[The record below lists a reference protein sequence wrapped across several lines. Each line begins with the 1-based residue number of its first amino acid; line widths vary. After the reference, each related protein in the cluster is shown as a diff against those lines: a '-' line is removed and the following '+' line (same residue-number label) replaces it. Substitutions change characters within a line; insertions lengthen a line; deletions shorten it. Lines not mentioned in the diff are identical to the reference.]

1 MVSMGKF
8 KEKINRANR
17 TQRHNLDLPK
27 ILFRVTRWNLKFPVT
42 TGIKLTKHFIKRKLY
57 QQSNMVVVVWQS
69 EAASGW
75 FSLIDGTMN
84 SDLYQKILKKNLQTI
99 VCALKLTWVMQQ
111 DKGPK
116 HTSKKKKEQTNSG
129 LHPPKNVMLW
139 SCLENLWKMW
149 LWCVFKESA
158 IFHTGSDRSA

>member
-17 TQRHNLDLPK
+17 TQRHNLHLPK
-27 ILFRVTRWNLKFPVT
+27 ILFQVTRWNLKFPVT
-42 TGIKLTKHFIKRKLY
+42 TGIKLTKHFIKRTLY
-57 QQSNMVVVVWQS
+57 QQSNIVVVVWQS

-84 SDLYQKILKKNLQTI
+84 SDLYQKILKKNLQPI

-116 HTSKKKKEQTNSG
+116 RTSKKKKRTNKLRLTS
-129 LHPPKNVMLW
+129 P
-139 SCLENLWKMW
+139 
-149 LWCVFKESA
+149 
-158 IFHTGSDRSA
+158 